1 MNFRNLVITSLLI
14 MFSFLAFT
22 ASAEAQVAI
31 VRGAHENP
39 VVSIAKSTLYGGA
52 TGVLLGLALTLVVDE
67 DKGDILKWSF
77 VGGTFGGFLYGIY
90 HVSTRPQPTAA
101 ILQFD
106 TSGLA
111 KIAVPQPQIQFNRER
126 FSRQKFLNLRVNL
139 VSLSL

>member
-1 MNFRNLVITSLLI
+1 MNFRNLVITLLLI
-14 MFSFLAFT
+14 MFTLLAFT
-22 ASAEAQVAI
+22 SGAEAQVAI

-67 DKGDILKWSF
+67 PTGDILKWSF

-101 ILQFD
+101 LLQFD
-106 TSGLA
+106 TKGLA
-111 KIAVPQPQIQFNRER
+111 KVAVPQPQIRFQRER
-126 FSRQKFLNLRVNL
+126 FSRDRSLDFKVNL
-139 VSLSL
+139 MSLSL

>member
-1 MNFRNLVITSLLI
+1 MNLRNLVITLLLI
-14 MFSFLAFT
+14 MFTLLAFT
-22 ASAEAQVAI
+22 SGAEAQVAI

-67 DKGDILKWSF
+67 PTGDILKWSF

-101 ILQFD
+101 LLQFD
-106 TSGLA
+106 TKGLA
-111 KIAVPQPQIQFNRER
+111 KVAVPQPQIRFHRER
-126 FSRQKFLNLRVNL
+126 FSRDGSLDFKVNL
-139 VSLSL
+139 MSLSL